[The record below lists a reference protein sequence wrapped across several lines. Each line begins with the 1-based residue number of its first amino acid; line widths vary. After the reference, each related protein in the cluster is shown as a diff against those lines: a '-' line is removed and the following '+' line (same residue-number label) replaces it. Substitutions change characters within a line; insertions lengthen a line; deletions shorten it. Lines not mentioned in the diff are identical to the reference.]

1 MNNPTA
7 AQIETTAA
15 AAQPVAIDLLKM
27 GLPAAI
33 AIEMAALLTVFVD
46 ANDAKISQALTDGE
60 NPEEVCA
67 ALMVAFQGF
76 AVKAAAQ
83 RRS

>member
-1 MNNPTA
+1 MKTA

-46 ANDAKISQALTDGE
+46 ANDAKISQALAAGE
-60 NPEEVCA
+60 SPEAVGAE
-67 ALMVAFQGF
+67 LMIAFQGF
-76 AVKAAAQ
+76 AVKASAQ